1 MLSEPGEMRKER
13 KDANPRVELKP
24 LSLLEAPPHHIN
36 KAPRPL
42 ALLNT
47 HLGTRHQ
54 RQRKLVTLPQIS
66 PPRLSGDGAFGGG
79 VYIAWVLGGFLGCSK
94 IFSYVP
100 GSAYQTTLAFKHMIH
115 FMMLG

>member
-54 RQRKLVTLPQIS
+54 RQRKLITLPKYH
-66 PPRLSGDGAFGGG
+66 PPGYRGMVHLGGGGIYSLGFGG
-79 VYIAWVLGGFLGCSK
+79 
-94 IFSYVP
+94 IF
-100 GSAYQTTLAFKHMIH
+100 GM
-115 FMMLG
+115 